1 MVTITSTNMPVE
13 SGDLA
18 DIEFLKLY
26 RQTPAMM
33 HWLDHEA
40 VLVEVSDQWLKFM
53 GYTREEVIGH
63 KVFEFLTE
71 ESRKL
76 AKPHIDTTQ
85 TSEGLILYDNREFV
99 KKSGEIIDIELTAYW
114 DQDEEGKPLRA
125 LAVLSDVTK
134 RNQATRAL
142 TRANEELK
150 ATNKELERFA
160 FIASHDL
167 QEPLRKIESA
177 CSYIREKVEGKLD
190 ADTIKYFDMASKS
203 AARMRDLIE
212 NLLRFSRL
220 GTSSVNFKPTDLTM
234 PLKAA
239 LSNLQQTIEET
250 GAHIEIDRLPALPI
264 DEAFIRQLFQNLVSN
279 ALKYHSNDRPHIH
292 IDALGQYNGSIIR
305 VTDNGIG
312 VQPEYADKIFESF
325 QRLHSKS
332 EYPGSGIG
340 LAICKRIVDRHGGKI
355 WLDIN
360 YNKGCRF
367 CVQFL
372 NNPPNQEGHL
382 AHDSLQ
388 TN

>member
-1 MVTITSTNMPVE
+1 MTITSTNVPVDA
-13 SGDLA
+13 SDIA
-18 DIEFLKLY
+18 DIKFIELY

-40 VLVEVSDQWLKFM
+40 VLVEVSDQWLKVM
-53 GYTREEVIGH
+53 GYMREEVIGH

-71 ESRKL
+71 ESRKI
-76 AKPHIDTTQ
+76 AKPHIESTN
-85 TSEGLILYDNREFV
+85 TSKGLILYDNREFV

-114 DQDEEGKPLRA
+114 DQNEQGEPLRS
-125 LAVLSDVTK
+125 LAVLTDVTK
-134 RNQATRAL
+134 RNQVMRAL
-142 TRANEELK
+142 TRANEELET
-150 ATNKELERFA
+150 TNKELERFA

-190 ADTIKYFDMASKS
+190 ADTIKYFDMASSS

-220 GTSSVNFKPTDLTM
+220 GTSSVNFKTTDLAI

-250 GAHIEIDRLPALPI
+250 GAHIEIDELPALPI
-264 DEAFIRQLFQNLVSN
+264 DEAFVRQLFQNLISN
-279 ALKYHSNDRPHIH
+279 GLKYKSGDPHIH
-292 IDALGQYNGSIIR
+292 IDALQQPNGWIIR

-312 VQPEYADKIFESF
+312 VPPEHANKIFESF

-332 EYPGSGIG
+332 EYPGTGIG

-355 WLDIN
+355 WLDVS
-360 YNKGCRF
+360 YSQSSRF

-372 NNPPNQEGHL
+372 NNPPNQEGAQSDDNL
-382 AHDSLQ
+382 RA
-388 TN
+388 N